1 MGGGTAKACAKRQ
14 RLSTWPAAEVELGK
28 GECIV
33 VDDVRH
39 PLFFAKQI
47 DAADKVNDPTLRD
60 LGEIE
65 PRLAGT

>member
-1 MGGGTAKACAKRQ
+1 
-14 RLSTWPAAEVELGK
+14 LSTWPAADVDLGK
-28 GECIV
+28 GECTV

-39 PLFFAKQI
+39 PLFPAKQN
-47 DAADKVNDPTLRD
+47 DAADKANDPTLRD